1 MKKFRLLAK
10 KFVLFMKRF
19 WLNCFL
25 ATGTVFV
32 IMWGLSELTNLN
44 MFDAFD
50 PIGQAL
56 NDFELTDYAFSQ
68 MRDTTVV
75 DDRIVLVNIGNIPRG
90 AIAEQI
96 RIISQYKPKVI
107 AVDCFFYCEG
117 GLRDA
122 ANCPQLLDTLG
133 NLMLAHSIEQAGN
146 VVLVSKLYQSSKL
159 MEAGIEDVYDSMAY
173 SDPEF
178 QHAAASGFANLPTG
192 ARYQDDVKISRSFF
206 PKIEV
211 NGKDEMAFSVKVA
224 MAYDS
229 AATMEF
235 LSRNNEEELIN
246 FRGNFEMVDVRQ
258 SSLESKHL
266 AATNFPS
273 MFFALDV
280 RQVLTEDF
288 DPAVL
293 KDKIV
298 ILGYL
303 GDVFGDPAWEDKFFT
318 PLNLKIAGRANPDM
332 FGVVIHA
339 NIISMILNKD
349 YIDELEE
356 WHKYLIAFTLCYF
369 NVALFFYINARF
381 PVWFDSVSL
390 IIQAVEI
397 VLLAGFTI
405 WLFSESAFKL
415 DLTVTLAAVAL
426 SGPTFEFYDNILY
439 SWVRIWRRKRLT
451 KSQQE
456 VLTPQSEDI
465 S

>member
-1 MKKFRLLAK
+1 
-10 KFVLFMKRF
+10 MKRF
-19 WLNCFL
+19 WLNCFV
-25 ATGTVFV
+25 ATATVFV
-32 IMWGLSELTNLN
+32 LMWALAELTSLN

-56 NDFELTDYAFSQ
+56 ADFELTDYAFSQ
-68 MRDTTVV
+68 MRDTTIV

-96 RIISQYKPKVI
+96 RIINKYEPRVI
-107 AVDCFFYCEG
+107 GVDCFFYCEG
-117 GLRDA
+117 GLRDP
-122 ANCPQLLDTLG
+122 ANCPQLLDTMG
-133 NLMLAHSIEQAGN
+133 NLLLGHAIQEAGN
-146 VVLVSKLYQSSKL
+146 VILVSKLHQSSAL
-159 MEAGIEDVYDSMAY
+159 TQSSVEDAYDSIAY

-178 QHAAASGFANLPTG
+178 QSYASAGFANLPTG

-206 PKIEV
+206 PKIDV
-211 NGKDEMAFSVKVA
+211 NGEDMLAFSVKLA

-229 AATMEF
+229 GVTAKF
-235 LSRNNEEELIN
+235 LARGKEEELIN

-258 SSLESKHL
+258 TALEGQHL

-288 DPAVL
+288 DPSVL
-293 KDKIV
+293 RDKIV

-303 GDVFGDPAWEDKFFT
+303 GDSFGDPAWEDKFFT

-332 FGVVIHA
+332 FGVVVHA
-339 NIISMILNKD
+339 NIVSMILNRD
-349 YIDELEE
+349 YINELEE
-356 WHKYLIAFTLCYF
+356 WPKYVIAFFLCYC
-369 NVALFFYINARF
+369 NMALFFYINARY

-390 IIQAVEI
+390 IIQAIEI
-397 VLLAGFTI
+397 VSLAGFTI

-415 DLTVTLAAVAL
+415 DLTVTIAAVAL
-426 SGPTFEFYDNILY
+426 SGPTFEFCDNILY
-439 SWVRIWRRKRLT
+439 SWVRIWRSKRLT
-451 KSQQE
+451 KSQPQ
-456 VLTPQSEDI
+456 VLTPQNEEI